1 MLVGGEPR
9 GLPGTVIDTVE
20 LQRAGEGFP
29 LDDVIVHAH
38 DTSGNAATLEIQVKR
53 SITFAPSDDV
63 FKSMVAQMVEAAR
76 KPDFWASKHE
86 LAVATARTSRK
97 IDGAYQD
104 VLTWAR
110 QIGTAE
116 VFARRI
122 AREGSAG
129 EDMRTFVNTFKSHLE
144 ELDFPHDN
152 EIVWKLLRRFQILIF
167 DYTAT
172 GSASEALARERSARA
187 LDPGEA
193 GRGGDLWDALAALTL
208 KIAAS
213 GGDRTREALRRDT
226 DLKAFRWAGEPRH
239 LLALAALAENG
250 AAALADIRDQI
261 NGVSIGRPA
270 RVAEVHASLEVGRYV
285 EIRGDAGVGKSGI
298 LKHFATQAQIES
310 GIIVLKPGRT
320 TPRGWTALR
329 DTLGFDGSA
338 RDLVLELSAD
348 GTGLLF
354 IDNLDLFSP
363 EEQAT
368 VNDLIRAAATVPG
381 FSVVATA
388 RRNFGVD
395 EVGWVAQDGLD
406 KLGRAPAIFV
416 FELSDT
422 EVEEMAAAA
431 PAIAGLL
438 ASTHPARDVTRNLF
452 RLARLASRSAGAPV
466 LRTETDMADEWWDTA
481 DGLPE
486 GRRERQRVLRHLADQ
501 ALSAVAVF
509 DVSTQPPNAVDEL
522 VIAET
527 LREYGNDRVGF
538 RHDVLREWA
547 VAKFIG
553 LDAASLDRLPLDKPA
568 PTYLARSVE
577 LYARSL
583 IERAANDLAWSSL
596 LARLSQAGVHGT
608 WRRGVLLA
616 LVRSEVAAQSLQT
629 AQATLLAD
637 NGALL
642 NELIRTTTAVDA
654 QVAREAFAESGLDVE
669 ALPDSLVVPTGPSW
683 GRLIAWVLR
692 LGGIIPGG
700 SLPDVVD
707 LFIRS

>member
-1 MLVGGEPR
+1 MAARKKREPAKATSPASSGPAGSLFEAQVGASYLLAMLVGGEPR

-298 LKHFATQAQIES
+298 LKHFATQAQIRSRHHCSQTGQNDATGLDSAS
-310 GIIVLKPGRT
+310 GHAGVRRFGEGSC
-320 TPRGWTALR
+320 PR
-329 DTLGFDGSA
+329 TLG
-338 RDLVLELSAD
+338 
-348 GTGLLF
+348 
-354 IDNLDLFSP
+354 
-363 EEQAT
+363 
-368 VNDLIRAAATVPG
+368 
-381 FSVVATA
+381 
-388 RRNFGVD
+388 RRN
-395 EVGWVAQDGLD
+395 
-406 KLGRAPAIFV
+406 RPAV
-416 FELSDT
+416 
-422 EVEEMAAAA
+422 
-431 PAIAGLL
+431 
-438 ASTHPARDVTRNLF
+438 H
-452 RLARLASRSAGAPV
+452 
-466 LRTETDMADEWWDTA
+466 
-481 DGLPE
+481 
-486 GRRERQRVLRHLADQ
+486 RQ
-501 ALSAVAVF
+501 
-509 DVSTQPPNAVDEL
+509 P
-522 VIAET
+522 
-527 LREYGNDRVGF
+527 
-538 RHDVLREWA
+538 
-547 VAKFIG
+547 
-553 LDAASLDRLPLDKPA
+553 
-568 PTYLARSVE
+568 
-577 LYARSL
+577 
-583 IERAANDLAWSSL
+583 
-596 LARLSQAGVHGT
+596 
-608 WRRGVLLA
+608 
-616 LVRSEVAAQSLQT
+616 
-629 AQATLLAD
+629 
-637 NGALL
+637 
-642 NELIRTTTAVDA
+642 
-654 QVAREAFAESGLDVE
+654 
-669 ALPDSLVVPTGPSW
+669 
-683 GRLIAWVLR
+683 
-692 LGGIIPGG
+692 
-700 SLPDVVD
+700 
-707 LFIRS
+707 